1 MTHNLIHGTLSH
13 NLGYTEAELESLNI
27 SLSERNECLK
37 YTVPF
42 KRYLVTHRIWN
53 HLINE

>member
-1 MTHNLIHGTLSH
+1 MTDNLIHGTEP
-13 NLGYTEAELESLNI
+13 NNIGYSEAELESLNI

-37 YTVPF
+37 YTVPY
-42 KRYLVTHRIWN
+42 KRCLVTHRIWD